1 MLILGI
7 AGGTGVENHFV
18 VKQVAHEY
26 HDTDVTVI
34 SQDSYYKDTSHLY
47 L

>member
-7 AGGTGVENHFV
+7 AGGTVEV
-18 VKQVAHEY
+18 ALWSSVAHEY